1 MNNET
6 YRSGNRYHYKSIFMD
21 VNNRVMMGRELKM
34 LGQFAPEDEECR
46 PDNLN
51 FLSGPRI

>member
-34 LGQFAPEDEECR
+34 LGQFALKTR
-46 PDNLN
+46 NVVQTT
-51 FLSGPRI
+51 